1 MKILL
6 LNCSWNNRGDES
18 AIRAMIDEL
27 KSIYPD
33 IKFEILNHE
42 ELMQFPYTSDEV
54 KITQTGFFTKKN
66 LLEVPLLLL
75 SRGRLALFS
84 NSKTL
89 INSIKNSDLILHAP
103 GGPSMG
109 DIYKTV
115 QYASYYKF
123 LVAKMRHKP
132 YIFYAPSMGPFNSK
146 FENRLRRIIFNNAAV
161 IATREI
167 VSAEYLE
174 ELHIKKEVHVTMDS
188 ALQHNFDEKKY
199 EQQLNEYVEL
209 KEFLNKYKKVIGITF
224 TGLKWNSKYKDRP
237 EIQKNIE
244 STFKTVIDYLNEN
257 GYGVVFIPQL
267 FGKHHDFK
275 RMQDF
280 AVDNCFL
287 ADDEHDCY
295 FQQHLIEKLHI
306 VIGMRYHSN
315 IFSAKMKTPF
325 ISVSYEQKMEGFS
338 KMIHMDDYCIDVNN
352 LTPELLISKF
362 EMLEENYDAVK
373 QHLEHINNDIKKKS
387 FETTQLVC
395 DYIDNN
401 LR

>member
-6 LNCSWNNRGDES
+6 FNCSWNNRGDES

-27 KSIYPD
+27 KLIYPD
-33 IKFEILNHE
+33 VKFEILIHDT
-42 ELMQFPYTSDEV
+42 LLQFPYSPDEV

-66 LLEVPLLLL
+66 LLEVPLLWL
-75 SRGRLALFS
+75 SRGRLALFG

-89 INSIKNSDLILHAP
+89 INSIKEADLILHAP

-123 LVAKMRHKP
+123 LIAKMRHKP
-132 YIFYAPSMGPFNSK
+132 YIFYAPSMGPFNRK
-146 FENRLRRIIFNNAAV
+146 FENVLRRIIFNNAAA
-161 IATREI
+161 IATREV
-167 VSAEYLE
+167 VSAEYLKT
-174 ELHIKKEVHVTMDS
+174 LNIKKDVHVTMDS
-188 ALQHNFDEKKY
+188 ALQHNIDEAKY
-199 EQQLNEYVEL
+199 EQQLNEYHDL
-209 KEFLNKYKKVIGITF
+209 KAFLNKYKKTVGITI

-237 EIQKNIE
+237 EIQQNIE
-244 STFKTVIDYLNEN
+244 DTFKKTIKHLTEK
-257 GYGVVFIPQL
+257 GYGIVFIPQL
-267 FGKHHDFK
+267 FGKHHDLK

-280 AVDNCFL
+280 AVENCFL

-325 ISVSYEQKMEGFS
+325 ISVSYEQKMAGFA
-338 KMIHMDDYCIDVNN
+338 KMIDMEDYCIDVNK
-352 LTPELLISKF
+352 LSPELLISKF
-362 EMLEENYDAVK
+362 EMLEENYDTVK
-373 QHLEHINNDIKKKS
+373 QHLENINNDIKKQS
-387 FETTQLVC
+387 FETTHLVC
-395 DYIDNN
+395 DYIDHH